1 MTILGS
7 LLLSAL
13 PAHASLTL
21 CNETSYMLEASV
33 ASPTGAKWKVEGWW
47 SLQPGDCTVAI
58 ESPLKSDDYYTFG
71 RSISGHEGGIRAW
84 GGRYAFCTGE
94 GSYSLTNRPNCEEA
108 GLTVFGFAKVETKNN
123 QKWTNTFTEPAG
135 YSAAKARVAGV
146 QRLLGDI
153 GYDRVSVDGY
163 MGRRTK
169 VAMAKFKK
177 DLSLKKGED
186 LTPEFFDA
194 MARKANE
201 QVQQAG
207 LELCNETPHDLFAA
221 IAYEEDATG
230 WTSRGWYHLKNGTC
244 IKALKDQLA
253 QEEYFVYAE
262 SEIGDGEMMVWN
274 GERVFCTNT
283 IRFSIDGDQN
293 CAVRGYD
300 QRGFVEI
307 EPKEN
312 AHWRHAFSL
321 NNPAVA
327 VGGPETPETEVPETE
342 APETVAPETETTGTA
357 EE

>member
-1 MTILGS
+1 
-7 LLLSAL
+7 
-13 PAHASLTL
+13 
-21 CNETSYMLEASV
+21 MLEAAV
-33 ASPTGAKWKVEGWW
+33 ASPAGAKWKVEGWW
-47 SLQPGDCTVAI
+47 SLQPGNCTTAI
-58 ESPLKSDDYYTFG
+58 KDPLKGDDYYTFA

-94 GSYSLTNRPNCEEA
+94 GSFSLT
-108 GLTVFGFAKVETKNN
+108 ETNNN

-135 YSAAKARVAGV
+135 YSSSKARVAGV

-153 GYDRVSVDGY
+153 GYDRVSIDGF

-177 DLSLKKGED
+177 EMGLAKGED

-201 QVQQAG
+201 RVQQAG

-221 IAYEEDATG
+221 IAYEDDETG

-253 QEEYFVYAE
+253 KPQYFVYAE
-262 SEIGDGEMMVWN
+262 AEIGDGETMVWN

-283 IRFSIDGDQN
+283 IRFSIEGDQN

-300 QRGFVEI
+300 QRGFVKIAPE
-307 EPKEN
+307 EN
-312 AHWRHAFSL
+312 AHWKHAFSL
-321 NNPAVA
+321 SNLGVA
-327 VGGPETPETEVPETE
+327 VGGPETPEAEGTTE
-342 APETVAPETETTGTA
+342 
-357 EE
+357 